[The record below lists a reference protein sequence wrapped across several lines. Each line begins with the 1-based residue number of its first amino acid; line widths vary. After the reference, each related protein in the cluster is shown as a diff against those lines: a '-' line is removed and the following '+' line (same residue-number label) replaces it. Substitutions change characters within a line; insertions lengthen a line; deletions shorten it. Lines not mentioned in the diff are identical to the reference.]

1 MDTNFKLSIGMN
13 DNAGAEQ
20 TAYTRVNFDI

>member
-13 DNAGAEQ
+13 DNAGAQ
-20 TAYTRVNFDI
+20 QNAYTRVNFDI